1 MMLSDLSAVI
11 GSGDSVSYAMRA
23 LTTPLVKRLC
33 FRSLTCSCLTMLCI
47 ILGFGQTALAET
59 TAAPSTTPA
68 AQDSW
73 VDSAWQ
79 RTKDIWNEGNTEV
92 YVPFL
97 AYHMRF
103 AYRQDL
109 VDQYNEFPAGIGF
122 GRGRYNARGN
132 WEGLYAMGYADSH
145 SQPTFMAGYGWIP
158 TWNLGKSDVKVGV
171 GLTGFL
177 MSRQD
182 YFGGIPFPGIL
193 PIASISYKD
202 LSIQAAYVPG
212 GRNNG
217 NVLFMWGKWTFQ

>member
-1 MMLSDLSAVI
+1 M
-11 GSGDSVSYAMRA
+11 
-23 LTTPLVKRLC
+23 KRLY
-33 FRSLTCSCLTMLCI
+33 SHLLNWSPALALCLLV
-47 ILGFGQTALAET
+47 GFGPTVLADT
-59 TAAPSTTPA
+59 NSAPSTTPA
-68 AQDSW
+68 TQKNWLDST
-73 VDSAWQ
+73 WQ
-79 RTKDIWNEGNTEV
+79 HTKSIWNEGNTEL

-109 VDQYNEFPAGIGF
+109 VDQYNEFPAGIGL
-122 GRGRYNARGN
+122 GRGRYNASGN

-158 TWNLGKSDVKVGV
+158 TWNVGKSEVKVGV

-182 YFGGIPFPGIL
+182 YFGGVPFPGIL